1 MAATNFSLKR
11 KNFKKHYEICI
22 SMPAVIYKFNN
33 QNIRLEITLNLWAMF
48 LFRFVLNLRRHV
60 VKKFMIVTKVLRSNQ
75 FPMLLLW
82 R

>member
-1 MAATNFSLKR
+1 
-11 KNFKKHYEICI
+11 
-22 SMPAVIYKFNN
+22 MPAVIYKFNN

-60 VKKFMIVTKVLRSNQ
+60 VKKFMIVTKVLKSNQ